1 MCLTYHSLKEKGANH
16 PAPPPQE
23 NPYTS
28 YLPQTWVSTLFHVL
42 KLPTFPIKVLVYQ
55 EKYMSLGTAATGA
68 SLSSVATSEAPSTQI
83 EDASTPKQN
92 ALPNATEDE
101 EKTGQNQSQANG
113 QENEHK
119 ANDHGAIHAGKGW
132 ESDVIVK
139 AEYVCGEVPR
149 SVLYKRR
156 CELHRCTAPRD
167 SHI

>member
-1 MCLTYHSLKEKGANH
+1 
-16 PAPPPQE
+16 
-23 NPYTS
+23 
-28 YLPQTWVSTLFHVL
+28 
-42 KLPTFPIKVLVYQ
+42 
-55 EKYMSLGTAATGA
+55 MSLRTAAGA
-68 SLSSVATSEAPSTQI
+68 SLSSVATSEAPPTQI

-101 EKTGQNQSQANG
+101 KKTRQNQSQANG

-119 ANDHGAIHAGKGW
+119 SNDQGAIHAGKGW

-139 AEYVCGEVPR
+139 AEYVCGEVPL

-167 SHI
+167 FHI